1 MNLPFNSYICKLD
14 MPNELQHAVIDLRK
28 LCMESEDTKQ
38 LSEEITSEESAMITA
53 IGRDIV
59 RKVTEYMNEHAE
71 SLADVAKYMNTLFNE
86 RSGELKKNSEKGDK
100 YVDMLKNSLCSFL
113 KTAGINPDLI
123 N

>member
-38 LSEEITSEESAMITA
+38 LSDEITSEESAMINA

-59 RKVTEYMNEHAE
+59 RKVTEYMNEHAK
-71 SLADVAKYMNTLFNE
+71 SLPDVAKYMSTLFNE

-100 YVDMLKNSLCSFL
+100 YVDMLKNSLCGFI
-113 KTAGINPDLI
+113 KTAGIDPDCI